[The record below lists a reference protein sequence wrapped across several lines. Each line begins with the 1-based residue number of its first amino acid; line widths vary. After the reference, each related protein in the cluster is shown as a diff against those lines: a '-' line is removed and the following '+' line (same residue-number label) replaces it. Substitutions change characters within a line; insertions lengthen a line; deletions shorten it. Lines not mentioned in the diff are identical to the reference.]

1 MQERRKIGGTTERWF
16 DQLRQDLR
24 FGARTLRANPGF
36 ALTAVLTLALATG
49 ATTAIFS
56 IVDGVLFEPLP
67 FVEPDRLVH
76 VYGRAWRED
85 RPGVVEPIDGPVAPV
100 ELEAYAK
107 QNRTFDAFAGYAI
120 TTRHMETAAGSERLT
135 AVQADLDLFETLG
148 TRALAGRTFLQGDP
162 QDVVVISERLWRTR
176 FDADP
181 SLPGGTITLDG
192 RVHTILG
199 VMPDRFQFPYSAAS
213 MMEGALT
220 ESRTDL
226 WLPMAPLRAGERG
239 ELRRGRSSVIARVK
253 PGVSYDA
260 AAADLRLI
268 ARRVEE
274 EVNAG
279 TPYRVGVRVAP
290 FADEVTAPVRAS
302 LWMLFA
308 AVGLVLL
315 ATCANVANLLL
326 ARMSAREDRA

>member
-120 TTRHMETAAGSERLT
+120 TTRHMETAAGQRYADDCCQP
-135 AVQADLDLFETLG
+135 AV
-148 TRALAGRTFLQGDP
+148 RTH
-162 QDVVVISERLWRTR
+162 R
-176 FDADP
+176 
-181 SLPGGTITLDG
+181 
-192 RVHTILG
+192 
-199 VMPDRFQFPYSAAS
+199 Y
-213 MMEGALT
+213 
-220 ESRTDL
+220 
-226 WLPMAPLRAGERG
+226 
-239 ELRRGRSSVIARVK
+239 
-253 PGVSYDA
+253 
-260 AAADLRLI
+260 
-268 ARRVEE
+268 
-274 EVNAG
+274 
-279 TPYRVGVRVAP
+279 
-290 FADEVTAPVRAS
+290 
-302 LWMLFA
+302 
-308 AVGLVLL
+308 
-315 ATCANVANLLL
+315 
-326 ARMSAREDRA
+326 